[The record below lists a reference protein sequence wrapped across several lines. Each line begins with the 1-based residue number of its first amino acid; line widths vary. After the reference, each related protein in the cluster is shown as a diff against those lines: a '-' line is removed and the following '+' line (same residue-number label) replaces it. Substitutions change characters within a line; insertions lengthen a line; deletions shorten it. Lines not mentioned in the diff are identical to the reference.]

1 MRRTKVKGY
10 KPKTPHVSLA
20 ETKLEQLRERCTNSL
35 FKFACAVEPH
45 REYGECH
52 RELYDFWQQSEIND
66 IDNTLSLLPRDHQKS
81 HALAVRCA
89 WEIYRYP
96 AITIIYVSATSGLAE
111 RQLVDIQ
118 QILESRYFRQLS
130 PDMINVDKGKRAMWN
145 TTGIS
150 VDHPDRE
157 KEGVR
162 DPTVA
167 TAGLTTNTT
176 GWHCVFLAKDDV
188 VIPENAY
195 TIESRKKVEANC
207 SQLAS
212 VLTTGGTE
220 CAVGTRYHPQD
231 HYATLKSMVEQ
242 VHDEETG
249 EVIDERAVYAVHER
263 QVETHGVFLWPR
275 KARASDGKMF
285 GFNWAELARKKAK
298 YKDRLQYFAQYYNN
312 PNNLEDRDIDRGNFQ
327 YYDRKHIYMQGGNWY
342 YGKGAGKRGYEDSG
356 RRLNVYAAMDFAFSS
371 NKRAD
376 WTCIVVFGIDYDF
389 NIYVLDI
396 CRFKTN
402 KTSVYFSNFKDM
414 LIKWEFGRLRAEVT
428 AAQDVI
434 VQSLKDSCTSEG
446 IHCRIEKHR
455 PNKYDGAK
463 TERMEAALLP
473 KYEDGKIYHYKGGL
487 CTYLEEEILLDNP
500 EHDDIKNTL
509 ADGLSS
515 EYVKKPRRPRESENT
530 QASAGAVQ
538 YHSRFGGTV

>member
-1 MRRTKVKGY
+1 MRKTTKTKE
-10 KPKTPHVSLA
+10 PTLA

-45 REYGECH
+45 REYGDCH
-52 RELYDFWQQSEIND
+52 RDLFDFWQQSEIND

-81 HALAVRCA
+81 HCLAVRCA
-89 WEIYRYP
+89 WEIYRNP

-118 QILESRYFRQLS
+118 NILESRYFRQLS
-130 PDMINVDKGKRAMWN
+130 PDMIHMDKGKRSMWN

-176 GWHCVFLAKDDV
+176 GWHCEFLAKDDV

-195 TIESRKKVEANC
+195 TIEARKKVEANC

-220 CAVGTRYHPQD
+220 CAVGTRYHPKD
-231 HYATLKSMVEQ
+231 HYATLKSMVES

-249 EVIDERAVYAVHER
+249 DVVNERAVYAVHER
-263 QVETHGVFLWPR
+263 QVETNGVFLWPR
-275 KARASDGKMF
+275 RARASDGHMY

-312 PNNLEDRDIDRGNFQ
+312 PNDLENRSVEREQFQ
-327 YYDRKHIYMQGGNWY
+327 YYKREHIYMYHGNWF
-342 YGKGAGKRGYEDSG
+342 YGKNGKGYDGHDG
-356 RRLNVYAAMDFAFSS
+356 RRLNVYAAMDFAFSKS
-371 NKRAD
+371 KRAD
-376 WTCIVVFGIDYDF
+376 YTCIVVFGIDWEF
-389 NIYVLDI
+389 KVYVLDI
-396 CRFKTN
+396 VRFKTN
-402 KTSVYFSNFKDM
+402 KTSVYFNNFKDM
-414 LIKWEFGRLRAEVT
+414 LIKWEFTKLRAEVT
-428 AAQDVI
+428 AAQEVI
-434 VQSLKDSCTSEG
+434 VQSLKDSVSTEG
-446 IHCRIEKHR
+446 MHCKIYPHR

-463 TERMEAALLP
+463 EERMEAALLP
-473 KYEDGKIYHYKGGL
+473 KYDDGSILHFQGGL

-515 EYVKKPRRPRESENT
+515 DYIKKPRRPSRAEEESTRRFGQKE
-530 QASAGAVQ
+530 Q
-538 YHSRFGGTV
+538 YHSRFGGMK

>member
-1 MRRTKVKGY
+1 MRKTKTKE
-10 KPKTPHVSLA
+10 PTLA
-20 ETKLEQLRERCTNSL
+20 ETKLAQLRDRCTNSL

-45 REYGECH
+45 REYGDCH
-52 RELYDFWQQSEIND
+52 RDLYDFWQQSEIND
-66 IDNTLSLLPRDHQKS
+66 IDNTLALLPRDHQKS

-89 WEIYRYP
+89 WEIYRNP

-111 RQLVDIQ
+111 RQLLDIQ
-118 QILESRYFRQLS
+118 NILESRYFRQLS

-176 GWHCVFLAKDDV
+176 GWHCTFLAKDDV

-195 TIESRKKVEANC
+195 TIEARKKVEANC

-220 CAVGTRYHPQD
+220 CAVGTRYHPKD
-231 HYATLKSMVEQ
+231 HYATLKSMVES

-249 EVIDERAVYAVHER
+249 EIINERAVYAVHER
-263 QVETHGVFLWPR
+263 QVETNGVFLWPR
-275 KARASDGKMF
+275 RARASDGKMF

-312 PNNLEDRDIDRGNFQ
+312 PNDLEDRSVDREQFK
-327 YYDRKHIYMQGGNWY
+327 YYKREHIYMYQGNWF
-342 YGKGAGKRGYEDSG
+342 YGKHGKGYDGHDG
-356 RRLNVYAAMDFAFSS
+356 RRLNVYAAMDFAFSK
-371 NKRAD
+371 NKKAD
-376 WTCIVVFGIDYDF
+376 YTCIVVFGIDYQF
-389 NIYVLDI
+389 NVYVLDI
-396 CRFKTN
+396 VRFKTN

-414 LIKWEFGRLRAEVT
+414 LVKWEFTRLRAEVT
-428 AAQDVI
+428 AAQEVI
-434 VQSLKDSCTSEG
+434 VQSLKDSVSEEG
-446 IHCRIEKHR
+446 MHCKIEKHR
-455 PNKYDGAK
+455 PNRYDGAK
-463 TERMEAALLP
+463 EERMEAALLP
-473 KYEDGKIYHYKGGL
+473 KYEEGSIYHFKGGL

-515 EYVKKPRRPRESENT
+515 EYVKKPRRPSRAEEEAQHGFGQT
-530 QASAGAVQ
+530 EH
-538 YHSRFGGTV
+538 YHARFGGIK

>member
-1 MRRTKVKGY
+1 MRKTKART
-10 KPKTPHVSLA
+10 PTTPHVSIA

-45 REYGECH
+45 REYGDCH
-52 RELYDFWQQSEIND
+52 REMYDFWQQAEVND
-66 IDNTLSLLPRDHQKS
+66 IDNTLALLPRDHQKS
-81 HALAVRCA
+81 HCLAVRCA
-89 WEIYRYP
+89 WEIYKDP
-96 AITIIYVSATSGLAE
+96 TITILYLSATSGLAE
-111 RQLVDIQ
+111 RQLLDIQ
-118 QILESRYFRQLS
+118 NILESRFFRQLS
-130 PDMINVDKGKRAMWN
+130 PDMINEEKGKRAMWN

-162 DPTVA
+162 DPTVS

-176 GWHCVFLAKDDV
+176 GWHCTFLAKDDV

-195 TIESRKKVEANC
+195 TIEARKKVEAAC

-220 CAVGTRYHPQD
+220 CAVGTRYHPKD
-231 HYATLKSMVEQ
+231 HYNTLKSMVEE

-249 EVIDERAVYAVHER
+249 EVIDSRAVYAVYER
-263 QVETHGVFLWPR
+263 QVEVSGVFLWPR
-275 KARASDGKMF
+275 KARATDGKMF

-298 YKDRLQYFAQYYNN
+298 YKDRLQFFAQYYNN
-312 PNNLEDRDIDRGNFQ
+312 PNNLDDRNIDRGNFQ
-327 YYDRKHIYMQGGNWY
+327 YYDRKHIYMSRGNWF
-342 YGKGAGKRGYEDSG
+342 YGKHGHGYDESDG
-356 RRLNVYAAMDFAFSS
+356 RRLNVYAAMDFAFSKS
-371 NKRAD
+371 KKAD
-376 WTCIVVFGIDYDF
+376 YTCIVVFGIDYDF
-389 NIYVLDI
+389 NVYVLDI
-396 CRFKTN
+396 VRFKTN
-402 KTSVYFSNFKDM
+402 KTSVYFSEFKDM
-414 LIKWEFGRLRAEVT
+414 LIKWEFSRLRAEVT

-434 VQSLKDSCTSEG
+434 VQSLKDSISTEG
-446 IHCRIEKHR
+446 LHCIIEKHR

-463 TERMEAALLP
+463 EERMEAALLP
-473 KYEDGKIYHYKGGL
+473 KYEDGKILHFKGGL

-515 EYVKKPRRPRESENT
+515 DFVRKPRRPSSDDETSNRY
-530 QASAGAVQ
+530 AKKKQ
-538 YHSRFGGTV
+538 YHSRFGGMR

>member
-1 MRRTKVKGY
+1 MRKMQAKEPT
-10 KPKTPHVSLA
+10 LA
-20 ETKLEQLRERCTNSL
+20 EAKLCQLRERCTNSL
-35 FKFACAVEPH
+35 FAFACAVEPH
-45 REYGECH
+45 REYGDCH
-52 RELYDFWQQSEIND
+52 RELFDFWQQSEIND

-96 AITIIYVSATSGLAE
+96 AITILYVSATSGLAE

-118 QILESRYFRQLS
+118 NILESRYFRQLS
-130 PDMINVDKGKRAMWN
+130 PDMINKDKGKRNMWN
-145 TTGIS
+145 TKEIA
-150 VDHPDRE
+150 VDHPDRD

-176 GWHCVFLAKDDV
+176 GWHCTFLAKDDV

-195 TIESRKKVEANC
+195 TIEARKKVEANC

-220 CAVGTRYHPQD
+220 CAVGTRYHPKD
-231 HYATLKSMVEQ
+231 HYATLKSMIES

-263 QVETHGVFLWPR
+263 QVEVNGVFLWPR

-312 PNNLEDRDIDRGNFQ
+312 PNDLEDRSIEQGNFL
-327 YYDRKHIYMQGGNWY
+327 YYKREHIFMQGGNWHY
-342 YGKGAGKRGYEDSG
+342 GKRGNRGYEGDS
-356 RRLNVYAAMDFAFSS
+356 RRLNVYAAMDFAFSK
-371 NKRAD
+371 NKKAD
-376 WTCIVVFGIDYDF
+376 YTCIVVFGIDYEF
-389 NIYVLDI
+389 NVYVLDI
-396 CRFKTN
+396 VRFKTN
-402 KTSVYFSNFKDM
+402 KTAVYFSNFKDM
-414 LIKWEFGRLRAEVT
+414 LIKWEFTRLRAEVNV
-428 AAQDVI
+428 AQEVI
-434 VQSLKDSCTSEG
+434 VQSLKDKAVEEG
-446 IHCRIEKHR
+446 IHCRIESHR

-463 TERMEAALLP
+463 EERMEAALLP
-473 KYEDGKIYHYKGGL
+473 RYEEGKVFHYKGGL
-487 CTYLEEEILLDNP
+487 CTYLEEELLLDNP

-515 EYVKKPRRPRESENT
+515 IHVRKPRRPSKAEEMARN
-530 QASAGAVQ
+530 AIPVQ
-538 YHSRFGGTV
+538 YHSRFGGTL